1 MLHEAIETDHLKHCL
16 SQVKGGISPHEGL
29 ALARQAART
38 TLGCIVEIGSYKGKS
53 SLAMAMGARSLAP
66 GKRPRI
72 YAIDPH
78 REFVGQFGGQFGP
91 VDRGDFFALMLDH
104 GAFNEV
110 ALINLPAEQV
120 AAGWREPIG
129 FLFIDGDHRYA
140 AVFEDFVR
148 WYPHV
153 MPGGIIALD
162 DSVQAGAGSK
172 RLCDELVAAGVERIE
187 VVGKITFLRK
197 PIDDAVRM
205 WPMPETHLVLA
216 ETPVL
221 SGGLMRF
228 VRLARAAAET
238 GRRTS
243 FAFAQPPAD
252 GWFQGFEALALADA
266 MERSWEATSVPGAG
280 FSPGFVKALGE
291 IRNFKTGC
299 RVQHVLNDRS
309 RHGAFLR
316 VNRAFAPD
324 VVIFN
329 SADWTPGSY
338 IDFSAKRFHTVVGA
352 VDSVAFAPSPR
363 RGRDD
368 GMFRLGL
375 QAKAHGHVPAL
386 LASLPDAVRLRV
398 LGTVPAEARVASER
412 VDYVGAQGD
421 ADLPKAFYAGLDA
434 VLHLDVNAGWANIAA
449 EAMACGIPVI
459 ATRAGTEAF
468 AEDGETAIVL
478 SAPEPSEVAAA
489 VARLRGDAALC
500 DRLSAAGR
508 ERIGGFTWS
517 AYAGQMGAAIR
528 EDGLYHYLA
537 CPELGMFGKWP
548 VGARTAGLE
557 EVFATISGETV
568 LDVGGAEGVITLTA
582 LEHGA
587 RLVHMNELEESRV
600 LMARKLTAA
609 HAGRVE
615 IAQGSLTPWGRF
627 VEKTGWLLPRYDTV
641 LYLAVHQHLP
651 RSERGRVLSGLIDR
665 CAGRMVIRMPDDL
678 FEQEA
683 LAETLTGAGLQPAAQ
698 RPGVL
703 PGQGALRIWK
713 RAEVQ

>member
-16 SQVKGGISPHEGL
+16 AQVKGGISPQEGL

-53 SLAMAMGARSLAP
+53 SLAMAMGVRGLAP

-91 VDRGDFFALMLDH
+91 VDRGDFYTLMLEH
-104 GAFNEV
+104 AAFNEV

-120 AAGWREPIG
+120 AAGWGEPVG

-153 MPGGIIALD
+153 VPGGIIALD

-172 RLCDELVAAGVERIE
+172 RLCDELVGAGIERVG

-197 PIDDAVRM
+197 PIDDAVRL
-205 WPMPETHLVLA
+205 WPMPQTHLVLA

-243 FAFAQPPAD
+243 FAFVQPPGD
-252 GWFQGFEALALADA
+252 GRFQGFEALSLPDA

-280 FSPGFVKALGE
+280 FSPGFVKALSE

-309 RHGAFLR
+309 RHDAFLR

-329 SADWTPGSY
+329 TQAWEPGSFT
-338 IDFSAKRFHTVVGA
+338 DFSARRFHTVVGA
-352 VDSVAFAPSPR
+352 VDSVAFAPVPR
-363 RGRDD
+363 LDPGD
-368 GMFRLGL
+368 GVFRVGL

-386 LASLPDAVRLRV
+386 LANLPEAVRLRV
-398 LGTVPAEARVASER
+398 LGTVPPEARVAGER
-412 VDYVGAQGD
+412 VEYVGAQGD
-421 ADLPKAFYAGLDA
+421 ADLPKGFYAGLDA

-459 ATRAGTEAF
+459 ATRAGTEGF

-478 SAPEPSEVAAA
+478 AAPDAAEVAAA
-489 VARLRGDAALC
+489 VARLTGDTALRTRLAA
-500 DRLSAAGR
+500 AAR
-508 ERIGGFTWS
+508 ERIGAFSWS

-528 EDGLYHYLA
+528 EDGLFHYLA

-548 VGARTAGLE
+548 VGARIAGLE

-609 HAGRVE
+609 HADRVE

-627 VEKTGWLLPRYDTV
+627 VEKTRWLLPRYDTV
-641 LYLAVHQHLP
+641 LYLAVHQHLHGA
-651 RSERGRVLSGLIDR
+651 ERQRALAGLIER
-665 CAGRMVIRMPDDL
+665 CGGRMVIRMPDDL
-678 FEQEA
+678 FEQEG
-683 LAETLTGAGLQPAAQ
+683 LAEVLAGAGLQPVSQ

-713 RAEVQ
+713 RAEVK